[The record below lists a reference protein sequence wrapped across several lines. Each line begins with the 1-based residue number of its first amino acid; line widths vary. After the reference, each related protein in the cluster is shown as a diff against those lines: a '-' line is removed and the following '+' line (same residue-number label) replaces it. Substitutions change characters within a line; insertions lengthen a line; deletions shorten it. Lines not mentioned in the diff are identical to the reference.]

1 MNRIDA
7 EAAKALL
14 DQPLADAAD
23 EAGEAKEQQHRCP
36 KCYSVDITCGEV
48 DEPMTYFGPWLNHP
62 LPVHVRLWT
71 SKSCGYQWDD
81 GENTRRLEP

>member
-14 DQPLADAAD
+14 DQPLADAVD
-23 EAGEAKEQQHRCP
+23 QAGEAKKQQQRCP

-48 DEPMTYFGPWLNHP
+48 DKPMTYFGPWLNHP
-62 LPVHVRLWT
+62 LPVHVRLCTWN
-71 SKSCGYQWDD
+71 SCGYQWDNE
-81 GENTRRLEP
+81 ENTYP